1 MYKQKY
7 VEEVGAL
14 DRKIAGAADSKHST
28 FKCLVNTVYICKIN
42 SIDDSTFS

>member
-14 DRKIAGAADSKHST
+14 DRKIAETADSKHST
-28 FKCLVNTVYICKIN
+28 FQVNSVYR
-42 SIDDSTFS
+42 